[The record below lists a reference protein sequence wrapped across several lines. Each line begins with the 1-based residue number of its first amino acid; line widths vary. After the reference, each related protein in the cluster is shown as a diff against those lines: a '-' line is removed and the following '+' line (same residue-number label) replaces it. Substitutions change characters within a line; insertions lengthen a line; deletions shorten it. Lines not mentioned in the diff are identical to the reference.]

1 MVSRRNVRIKVMQML
16 YSMNRDK
23 SLDLTAILAQYRA
36 SISQTFDLYLFNL
49 LLLMRT
55 ATYARIDAKRKKSK
69 HIPTAEDLEFTPKL
83 AESACIHSLLE
94 NQGLH
99 RLFKR
104 ANLEDKFDKDHI
116 RKFYTA
122 FAETPEY
129 KTYLQDSDTSSD
141 TDKEILLSLYRN
153 CLQNEVFTELVSDN
167 FALWVDDRSLAVGA
181 MKKTLKAL
189 PILDEDFH
197 KNFKPDEETVDE
209 FGKELLVQSVQ
220 QQEDLLEII
229 TPALKNWDADRIAVI
244 DLILI
249 KMALIELTTFSSIP
263 TKVTL
268 NEYVDLAK
276 IYSTD
281 KSKEFINGILDRLVK
296 QLQEEGKIQ
305 KKGRGLVEK

>member
-23 SLDLTAILAQYRA
+23 SLDLTAVLAQYRS

-49 LLLMRT
+49 LLLMRA

-83 AESACIHSLLE
+83 ADNASISSLLE
-94 NQGLH
+94 NQGIH

-104 ANLEDKFDKDHI
+104 AELEDKFDKDHI
-116 RKFYTA
+116 RKFYAA
-122 FAETPEY
+122 FADTPEY
-129 KTYLQDSDTSSD
+129 KTYLKDSVSSSD
-141 TDKEILLSLYRN
+141 KDKEILLLLYRN
-153 CLQNEVFTELVSDN
+153 CLQNEVFTELISDN
-167 FALWVDDRSLAVGA
+167 FALWIDDRSLAVGA
-181 MKKTLKAL
+181 IKKTIKAL
-189 PILDEDFH
+189 PATEDFYTI
-197 KNFKPDEETVDE
+197 FKPDEETVDE

-220 QQEDLLEII
+220 QEKDLLAII

-249 KMALIELTTFSSIP
+249 KMALIEFTTFSSIP

-281 KSKEFINGILDRLVK
+281 KSKDFINGILDRLVK

>member
-1 MVSRRNVRIKVMQML
+1 
-16 YSMNRDK
+16 MNRDK
-23 SLDLTAILAQYRA
+23 SLDLTATLAQYRS

-83 AESACIHSLLE
+83 ADNASISSLLE
-94 NQGLH
+94 NQGIH

-104 ANLEDKFDKDHI
+104 ADLEDKFDKDHI
-116 RKFYTA
+116 RKFYAA
-122 FAETPEY
+122 FADTPEY
-129 KTYLQDSDTSSD
+129 KTYLKDSVSSSD
-141 TDKEILLSLYRN
+141 KDKEILLLLYRN
-153 CLQNEVFTELVSDN
+153 CLQNEVFTELISDN
-167 FALWVDDRSLAVGA
+167 FALWIDDRSLAVGA
-181 MKKTLKAL
+181 IKKTIKAL
-189 PILDEDFH
+189 PATEDFYTI
-197 KNFKPDEETVDE
+197 FKPDEETVDE
-209 FGKELLVQSVQ
+209 FGKELLVQCVQ
-220 QQEDLLEII
+220 QEKDLLAII

-249 KMALIELTTFSSIP
+249 KMALIEFTTFSSIP

-281 KSKEFINGILDRLVK
+281 KSKDFINGILDRLVK

-305 KKGRGLVEK
+305 KKGRGLVQK